1 VAAPETIVFAHGIWM
16 PGRIMSFLKH
26 RLEREHGFAGR
37 LFSYYAVQ
45 VGLDENAARLSEFVS
60 MVAEGPV
67 HVVGH
72 SLGGVLALRMH
83 ALHPDAPAGRI
94 VCLGSPLCG
103 SRAAVGL
110 GRWRWGQRMLGRTIT
125 AGVVDEAA
133 DCWGTAVTA
142 RREVGI
148 IAGTTAVGVGKLMA
162 VFDEANDGTVS
173 VAETRLPGARDHLLM
188 PVTHTGLVWSR
199 PVADQVA
206 AFLRRGE
213 FLRDAAAGL
222 QPGVRPAPR
231 S

>member
-1 VAAPETIVFAHGIWM
+1 MSTETIVFAHGIWM
-16 PGRIMSFLKH
+16 PGRIMAMLKY

-45 VGLDENAARLSEFVS
+45 TDLDENAARLAEI
-60 MVAEGPV
+60 VAAIPEGPV
-67 HVVGH
+67 HLVGH

-83 ALHPDAPAGRI
+83 ALHPEAPPGRI

-110 GRWRWGQRMLGRTIT
+110 GRYSWGQRMLGRTIT

-133 DCWGTAVTA
+133 NCWGVPVTE

-148 IAGTTAVGVGKLMA
+148 VAGTVAIGAGKLLA
-162 VFDEANDGTVS
+162 AFDEENDGTVAVS
-173 VAETRLPGARDHLLM
+173 ETRLPGAKDHLLM

-199 PVADQVA
+199 DVAEQVA

-213 FLRDAAAGL
+213 FLREDAG
-222 QPGVRPAPR
+222 P
-231 S
+231 